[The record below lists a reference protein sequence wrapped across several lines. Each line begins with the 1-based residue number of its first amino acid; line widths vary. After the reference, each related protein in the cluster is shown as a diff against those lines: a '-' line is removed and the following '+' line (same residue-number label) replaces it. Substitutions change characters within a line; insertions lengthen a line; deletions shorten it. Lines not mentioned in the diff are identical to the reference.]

1 MANLENL
8 NFEVILK
15 DDTFKKQIAQV
26 QAMADKFNIS
36 MSAALS
42 LSGVKGGAANVKEV
56 VKALN
61 EATAA
66 QKNLNAAIKASPA
79 EKITIRHRDA
89 VAATNQKMFDTA
101 RLLRT
106 IGTLT
111 GGAFSIYGIRRFL
124 SSLIDITGQFEV
136 QKMALRTMLQDIDAA
151 DKIFQDLYRF
161 SSDSTYR
168 FSELAKYSKQLAAF
182 NIGKDNLLETTK
194 MLGDVAS
201 GVGVSMDRLIL
212 AYGHVKSSGFLRG
225 IQLRSFSQNGVPILD
240 ELAKMFTEIEG
251 KAISLGEVFDKMT
264 RREIPFEMVEE
275 AFRRMTSEGGQFYQM
290 QEVLSKTLAG
300 QINIL
305 KGRWENLMYAVGE
318 SQDGMLKGAVSS
330 ISNLIADYDRFG
342 QTVKNLII
350 TFGIYKATVLAV
362 EIATNTFALANHRLV
377 AALVRVGKWMLANP
391 YTLLAAGIAAAT
403 FAILQHSS
411 ALSESEKQQKNINKA
426 VNDYNAAVASET
438 TMLDYL
444 FRALHKAKVG
454 TQEYD
459 DAKAAIIKRF
469 GDNLTAIDRENLAL
483 GESIKVYSNLKTA
496 IENVN
501 KEKFREQGLSDITAD
516 YNNRIGKVQSALER
530 KIGKKFGRD
539 EQQIISDYVY
549 GRGVENI
556 AEVPRELFKKIAN
569 AGLTMDLQ
577 RLRAEYV
584 VAGNAMTEAMEKLDE
599 QFQITFGKEEG
610 PSVKPGDPRIWVKS
624 VNKEINK
631 LDPDILKATEL
642 TPKQD
647 EDYYEYLDRI
657 GKKFKELNEEKDKA
671 LTADKPRYENWL
683 SAINKVD
690 AALEGNIL
698 SDARYTK
705 TPWRGNT
712 SSSDTETRQQIQ
724 KINKQASLLQ
734 KYKDVYDT
742 LRPFLGEE
750 NMASALGN
758 IFGVKFED
766 TDFDTELDRLIVK
779 LSELGEEGEQA
790 AESLRASLGKDTASQ
805 LKKSLEAQDKAA
817 EMLRDYL
824 EKDFGVEGAGVAA
837 QISKLL
843 VDLTNKNLKADDG
856 LAKFIQQLDKAEVAK
871 KLEYIADNF
880 NGAAPDAEAQ
890 KVRERYADEYW
901 QKWRKA
907 QIDAYKEQLKLE
919 KQANEKLTNEQIV
932 GKADDIFKM
941 LTQTEGIDLTNW
953 NDKTISQLRQ
963 IRAELLS
970 LEIPQEILDMLDP
983 ETQALLQKA
992 FDAIRGGEITKS
1004 DKVVSEKNVKAA
1016 QKLLNAFQGIGAA
1029 ITEMGDAMGNDILS
1043 GVGQILSM
1051 AEEITS
1057 VLAENET
1064 LMQAI
1069 SGATSD
1075 VEEGATDIMKSA
1087 DWITMIVK
1095 LVLIFIKQFAGAIAD
1110 DEARIRALVDSAREA
1125 RDMLYDQQLAS
1136 GVDSIFGKNFIQQ
1149 IENAKKNIDELD
1161 KAMAQMRTTWEAS
1174 GFLWSASGSRLMSA
1188 NDKQTAFNNTIL
1200 GEKTGLFGLGKVRNF
1215 SLADAARELG
1225 FSDQIFD
1232 AYGNINAAL
1241 LEAIKNTYNLDST
1254 SAAWVENQIMYVEKY
1269 KEAMGVVEDTM
1280 DSVFGDIAAS
1290 AADTIIDRWIEAGDA
1305 ALDYADILDDVAKS
1319 YAKMLIQSSILD
1331 NVLNEDEVK
1340 RVMQMFVGGDY
1351 EGAMAAIA
1359 GDMEQ
1364 IAGMEP
1370 VFQQILEAF
1379 DPYFNKEGSDGTLA
1393 NGIKGI
1399 TEDTAN
1405 LLASYLN
1412 AIRADVSF
1420 LRAMAQQ
1427 GWANVESITASLAV
1441 LPSLAD
1447 YMVRIEAHNAN
1458 TAENT
1463 QQILNELRSV
1473 IINEGSGR
1481 GFRSYPA

>member
-15 DDTFKKQIAQV
+15 DDSFKKQIAQV

-89 VAATNQKMFDTA
+89 VAATNQKMLDTA

-251 KAISLGEVFDKMT
+251 KAVSLGEVFDKMT

-516 YNNRIGKVQSALER
+516 YNNRIGKVRSALER

-610 PSVKPGDPRIWVKS
+610 PSVKPGDPRTWVKS

-766 TDFDTELDRLIVK
+766 TNFDTELDRLIVK

-805 LKKSLEAQDKAA
+805 LRKSLDAQDKAA

-824 EKDFGVEGAGVAA
+824 EKDFGVEGTGVAA

-856 LAKFIQQLDKAEVAK
+856 LEKYIQSLDKAEVAK

-901 QKWRKA
+901 QKWRKK

-941 LTQTEGIDLTNW
+941 LTGGLDLTNF
-953 NDKTISQLRQ
+953 NDKSISQLRA
-963 IRAELLS
+963 IRAELS
-970 LEIPQEILDMLDP
+970 QMAFPADIAEIIDDP
-983 ETQALLQKA
+983 EVLERISDALYKMQG
-992 FDAIRGGEITKS
+992 DAIKKI
-1004 DKVVSEKNVKAA
+1004 DIVASEKKVNSAKRLAS
-1016 QKLLNAFQGIGAA
+1016 AFQGIGDAM
-1029 ITEMGDAMGNDILS
+1029 TEMGEASGNQVLEGIGKILS
-1043 GVGQILSM
+1043 V
-1051 AEEITS
+1051 AEDVAGI
-1057 VLAENET
+1057 LAENST
-1064 LMQAI
+1064 LMASI
-1069 SGATSD
+1069 TDESGKI
-1075 VEEGATDIMKSA
+1075 VENMDDLTKSA

-1095 LVLIFIKQFAGAIAD
+1095 LVLMVIKGIVNAGEEAN
-1110 DEARIRALVDSAREA
+1110 ARIEALRQAALDAK
-1125 RDMLYDQQLAS
+1125 DIMYDNRLAD
-1136 GVDSIFGKNFIQQ
+1136 GVDSIFGKNVSRQ
-1149 IENAKKNIDELD
+1149 IMNAKQNIDELND
-1161 KAMAQMRTTWEAS
+1161 AMSQTIELMKVRGS
-1174 GFLWSASGSRLMSA
+1174 G
-1188 NDKQTAFNNTIL
+1188 NL
-1200 GEKTGLFGLGKVRNF
+1200 GELFT
-1215 SLADAARELG
+1215 ST
-1225 FSDQIFD
+1225 
-1232 AYGNINAAL
+1232 Y
-1241 LEAIKNTYNLDST
+1241 EAIKKTTGGKADAIANTKLTAKTGWFSKYSFTLAEMASRLGMDLFDDYGNVNLALVDAIENTYKLTDVSSEWLEELKRNTESYLEQMDAVK
-1254 SAAWVENQIMYVEKY
+1254 SAMNDI
-1269 KEAMGVVEDTM
+1269 
-1280 DSVFGDIAAS
+1280 FGDIAS
-1290 AADTIIDRWIEAGDA
+1290 TAADNIIDRWIEAGDA

-1319 YAKMLIQSSILD
+1319 YAKMLIQSAIIGD
-1331 NVLNEDEVK
+1331 VLNDDEVK
-1340 RVMQMFVGGDY
+1340 RVMQMFMGGNY

-1364 IAGMEP
+1364 IAGMES

-1379 DPYFNKEGSDGTLA
+1379 DPYFNKDGSDGTPA

-1463 QQILNELRSV
+1463 QQILSELRSV
-1473 IINEGSGR
+1473 ISSSSGR
-1481 GFRSYPA
+1481 RAFAVEVQ